1 MKTRFLL
8 FTAMICCIF
17 LTQKLDAQV
26 SSVNYR
32 LKYNAD
38 SCRYDAYIVINSGTA
53 TTTAQKTQFN
63 AQYTIVLPQSD
74 SIVADSITSYAPFVA
89 TAAGLSTDPMRW
101 KISTQVKAPAAAP
114 NNRFYSITPSIPP
127 TSRYSAD
134 LGPGD
139 EILIFSFKVSNI
151 TSCGD
156 FIRIWDNDLDPD
168 SGDSGMQGSDYDN
181 GFTLG
186 GNTQLY
192 NANSTQVQPP
202 LPVLVGAT
210 TSCAGGIEIDLTA
223 TTGTCQTP
231 LTYSWTSNS
240 TNNYIS
246 TNEDVSIV
254 PSTLDDVG
262 DYKVVVTDALG
273 CKDSLT
279 ISATNK
285 PDAGVD
291 QTACAGSID
300 TIQGANPI
308 TGTWSALGTNP
319 AGATLGAQPAG
330 AALVTF
336 SNAASGTYSFIY
348 STPSCSDT
356 MNIVVT
362 AKPTVSSPV
371 SILCI
376 GSTTTLVSDSIG
388 TWVSNSPS
396 IASVNAS
403 TGLVTALAQGSAT
416 FTFTQT
422 STGCS
427 STTSPITVNPKPPV
441 SVTGNPAV
449 CIGSTTTLS
458 PTTGGTWLDVFPG
471 IATVNPSTG
480 LVTGVS
486 AGTGR
491 FVFTE
496 TLTGCKSDTINVI
509 VTPKPTIT
517 LTGPASICVFAT
529 TTFTPDTLGT
539 WHSTNATVATISNS
553 GVVTGLSG
561 GTSRFIWTQTSTG
574 CKSDT
579 SAVITVIAR
588 PTVSLLN
595 AVRCVGA
602 TTSLSANKVGTW
614 VSNNTSVATVLDS
627 TVTAVS
633 QGLATFTFTET
644 ATGCQNTTT
653 GLTVNPK
660 PTVLV
665 AANPICIGS
674 STTLSPSSGG
684 TWSQV
689 AGGTGTLT
697 LVSNTVTGLTA
708 GTKTVRFTETA
719 STCTNDTTITI
730 TPSPVVS
737 ITGANSIC
745 VGFTTQLSPNSGGT
759 WASSNLSVASVSN
772 TGLVTGLS
780 VGSATFTFTLTG
792 SCSSLPTAPV
802 TIKNKPVVSI
812 SGSNAICIGAT
823 TTLSV
828 SPITGGTWTSNN
840 PSVATV
846 NSSTGLVT
854 AVSAGSATFYFTET
868 TGCVSDN
875 TAPVTVNTPPT
886 VSFTGPSVIC
896 AGFTTTLSPTTGGT
910 WASSDTLIAK
920 VNNAGLVT
928 GVSAG
933 PVTFTFTQTSSG
945 CVSSALQGRVSA
957 KPIVNIT
964 GSSPICIDST
974 TSVSSDSTGTWVSSA
989 PSVATITNGGL
1000 ITGISQGTAIFTF
1013 TSTAGCAADP
1023 IISIAILPRPTV
1035 TVSGP
1040 TSICIA
1046 GTTTLTPT
1054 TGGTWT
1060 SNDPSIATVNSSSG
1074 VVTGVAAG
1082 SVTFVFTSTSGC
1094 VSLPTAPVTVNPK
1107 PIIVVNGAS
1116 SICVG
1121 STTNVSPA
1129 TGGSWQ
1135 SSNSAIAT
1143 VTNAGLITGIT
1154 PGSVTFTYTQSST
1167 NCASNPSSPITIT
1180 PGPVAN
1186 LGPDTTLCIGATTTL
1201 SPNSGGTWTSSNT
1214 AVATI
1219 NATTALV
1226 TAVSQGSVTFR
1237 FRLSSTGCLSAP
1249 TSPITV
1255 NGRPTVS
1262 ISGTTN
1268 ICIGGTTQLSPSTGG
1283 TWISNSPAI
1292 ASVTDEGI
1300 VTGEAAGSA
1309 TFTFTLTGGC
1319 VSLPTLPVTVTA
1331 APVISFSGPTA
1342 ICVGGSTTLSP
1353 SSGGVWVSS
1362 DPSIATINPNTGV
1375 VTSFAPGKV
1384 TFRFTET
1391 ATGCA
1396 SETWS
1401 DTLTITHCFN
1411 PDFNATFVNV
1421 SVPGDVN
1428 TNDNVDPASTYGP
1441 TPVEISKPSG
1451 GIYTLTMNSDGTY
1464 TFIADKEGVYRFEV
1478 PVCIPPL
1485 VSGCPR
1491 SDLTITV
1498 RNNISPDPLP
1508 VANVDIA
1515 STPRDSSVTLR
1526 TLSNDRCVQITGCS
1540 LDPAT
1545 VTITIN
1551 PSHGGATVDS
1561 GTGDITY
1568 TPTTGYIG
1576 MDTLTYQVCVSGGS
1590 PCTTAKQIIT
1600 VNAPTA
1606 PNSTIA
1612 ADDFAVTPQNTA
1624 VSGDVKTNDSDPE
1637 GDTQTVT
1644 AQTTTS
1650 TGIGTLV
1657 LITDGT
1663 YTFTPVDGFY
1673 GPVEFV
1679 YETIDDNASPDTAYA
1694 TLHILVMQDL
1704 TLKVRVYLEGALLNN
1719 ANALAGDGRPMMRDN
1734 LRFSPF
1740 TSTRYIPDTDPYRQF
1755 SGTVNVVS
1763 KFIKVAP
1770 GDRTEFLTIP
1780 NPTSVFAI
1788 SGQEAIVDWVFVEL
1802 RSKSSNITV
1811 LATRSGLLQRDG
1823 DVVDLDG
1830 VSGLRFPGIP
1840 MDDYYVVVRHHSHL
1854 GAMTAI
1860 AQTPTELT
1868 TLVNFTSTAKA
1879 MWDYGSSHPLSVGF
1893 NFTGLS
1899 QNTVVKSGI
1908 SYRALWAGDFDAN
1921 GKIKNDNPSDDLNY
1935 LSVNVLS
1942 YYNPNATVSTPS
1954 NTGFTS
1960 NFDFAYGY
1968 LQGDFDMN
1976 SKAKFDNPND
1986 DKNML
1991 YGQLLFYPLN
2001 TLLLSNFDHFREQLP
2016 KP

>member
-1 MKTRFLL
+1 M
-8 FTAMICCIF
+8 
-17 LTQKLDAQV
+17 
-26 SSVNYR
+26 
-32 LKYNAD
+32 
-38 SCRYDAYIVINSGTA
+38 
-53 TTTAQKTQFN
+53 
-63 AQYTIVLPQSD
+63 
-74 SIVADSITSYAPFVA
+74 
-89 TAAGLSTDPMRW
+89 
-101 KISTQVKAPAAAP
+101 
-114 NNRFYSITPSIPP
+114 
-127 TSRYSAD
+127 
-134 LGPGD
+134 
-139 EILIFSFKVSNI
+139 
-151 TSCGD
+151 
-156 FIRIWDNDLDPD
+156 
-168 SGDSGMQGSDYDN
+168 
-181 GFTLG
+181 
-186 GNTQLY
+186 
-192 NANSTQVQPP
+192 
-202 LPVLVGAT
+202 
-210 TSCAGGIEIDLTA
+210 
-223 TTGTCQTP
+223 
-231 LTYSWTSNS
+231 
-240 TNNYIS
+240 
-246 TNEDVSIV
+246 
-254 PSTLDDVG
+254 
-262 DYKVVVTDALG
+262 
-273 CKDSLT
+273 
-279 ISATNK
+279 
-285 PDAGVD
+285 
-291 QTACAGSID
+291 
-300 TIQGANPI
+300 
-308 TGTWSALGTNP
+308 
-319 AGATLGAQPAG
+319 
-330 AALVTF
+330 
-336 SNAASGTYSFIY
+336 
-348 STPSCSDT
+348 
-356 MNIVVT
+356 
-362 AKPTVSSPV
+362 
-371 SILCI
+371 
-376 GSTTTLVSDSIG
+376 
-388 TWVSNSPS
+388 
-396 IASVNAS
+396 
-403 TGLVTALAQGSAT
+403 
-416 FTFTQT
+416 
-422 STGCS
+422 
-427 STTSPITVNPKPPV
+427 
-441 SVTGNPAV
+441 
-449 CIGSTTTLS
+449 
-458 PTTGGTWLDVFPG
+458 
-471 IATVNPSTG
+471 
-480 LVTGVS
+480 
-486 AGTGR
+486 
-491 FVFTE
+491 
-496 TLTGCKSDTINVI
+496 
-509 VTPKPTIT
+509 
-517 LTGPASICVFAT
+517 
-529 TTFTPDTLGT
+529 
-539 WHSTNATVATISNS
+539 
-553 GVVTGLSG
+553 
-561 GTSRFIWTQTSTG
+561 
-574 CKSDT
+574 
-579 SAVITVIAR
+579 
-588 PTVSLLN
+588 
-595 AVRCVGA
+595 
-602 TTSLSANKVGTW
+602 
-614 VSNNTSVATVLDS
+614 
-627 TVTAVS
+627 
-633 QGLATFTFTET
+633 
-644 ATGCQNTTT
+644 
-653 GLTVNPK
+653 
-660 PTVLV
+660 V

-759 WASSNLSVASVSN
+759 WASSNPAVASVSN

-840 PSVATV
+840 PSIATV
-846 NSSTGLVT
+846 NSSTGVVT

-933 PVTFTFTQTSSG
+933 SVTFTFTQTLSG

-1000 ITGISQGTAIFTF
+1000 ITGVSQGTAIFTF

-1035 TVSGP
+1035 TISGP
-1040 TSICIA
+1040 TSICID
-1046 GTTTLTPT
+1046 GTTTLTPS
-1054 TGGTWT
+1054 TGGSWT
-1060 SNDPSIATVNSSSG
+1060 SNDPSIATVNNSG
-1074 VVTGVAAG
+1074 LVTGVSAG
-1082 SVTFVFTSTSGC
+1082 SVTFVFTSSSGC

-1129 TGGSWQ
+1129 TGGSWI
-1135 SSNSAIAT
+1135 SSNTAIAT
-1143 VTNAGLITGIT
+1143 VTNTGLITGIT
-1154 PGSVTFTYTQSST
+1154 PGSVTFTYTQTST
-1167 NCASNPSSPITIT
+1167 NCASDPSSPITIT
-1180 PGPVAN
+1180 AGPIAN

-1219 NATTALV
+1219 NASTALV
-1226 TAVSQGSVTFR
+1226 TAVSQGNVTFR
-1237 FRLSSTGCLSAP
+1237 FRLTATGCLSAP

-1255 NGRPTVS
+1255 NGRPNVS
-1262 ISGTTN
+1262 ISGTNN
-1268 ICIGGTTQLSPSTGG
+1268 ICIGGFTQLSPSTGG
-1283 TWISNSPAI
+1283 TWVSNNPTV
-1292 ASVTDEGI
+1292 ASVTNGGLVEGLI
-1300 VTGEAAGSA
+1300 AGSS

-1331 APVISFSGPTA
+1331 APVITFTGPTVL
-1342 ICVGGSTTLSP
+1342 CVGGSTTLSP

-1362 DPSIATINPNTGV
+1362 DPSIAMINPNTGV

-1396 SETWS
+1396 SATWS

-1526 TLSNDRCVQITGCS
+1526 TLSNDRCVQITGCT
-1540 LDPAT
+1540 LNPAL

-1551 PSHGGATVDS
+1551 PSHGGAVVNS

-1576 MDTLTYQVCVSGGS
+1576 LDTLTYQVCVTGGS

-1644 AQTTTS
+1644 AQNTTVAE
-1650 TGIGTLV
+1650 GTLA
-1657 LITDGT
+1657 LASNGT

-1679 YETIDDNASPDTAYA
+1679 YETIDNNTSPDTAYA

-1704 TLKVRVYLEGALLNN
+1704 TIKVRVYLEGDLLNN

-1734 LRFSPF
+1734 LRVSPF
-1740 TSTRYIPDTDPYRQF
+1740 TGSRYIPDTDPYQVAY
-1755 SGTVNVVS
+1755 GTVNVVANFRH
-1763 KFIKVAP
+1763 KAP
-1770 GDRTEFLTIP
+1770 GNRSEFLTIS
-1780 NPTSVFAI
+1780 NPTGVFGV
-1788 SGQEAIVDWVFVEL
+1788 SGQDAIVDWVFVQIM
-1802 RSKSSNITV
+1802 SKTNDTLTIG
-1811 LATRSGLLQRDG
+1811 TRTGLLQRDG

-1830 VSGLRFPGIP
+1830 ISGLRFPGIP

-1854 GAMTAI
+1854 GAMTNT

-1868 TLVNFTSTAKA
+1868 TLVNFTSTGKA
-1879 MWDYGSSHPLSVGF
+1879 MWNFGTSHPQSTGID
-1893 NFTGLS
+1893 FTGLS

-1921 GKIKNDNPSDDLNY
+1921 GKIKNDNPNDDLNF
-1935 LSVNVLS
+1935 LSFRVLNFVS
-1942 YYNPNATVSTPS
+1942 TTPNNTLTPS
-1954 NTGFTS
+1954 NIATTS

-1968 LQGDFDMN
+1968 MQGDYDMN
-1976 SKAKFDNPND
+1976 GKAKFDNPND

-2001 TLLLSNFDHFREQLP
+2001 TSLLSNFDHFREQLP
-2016 KP
+2016 KCVLCR